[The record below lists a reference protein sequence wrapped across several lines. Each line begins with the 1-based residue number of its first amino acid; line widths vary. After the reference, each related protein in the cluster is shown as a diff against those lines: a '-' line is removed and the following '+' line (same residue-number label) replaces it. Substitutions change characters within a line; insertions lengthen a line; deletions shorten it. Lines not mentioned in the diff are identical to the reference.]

1 MYFYKQRLL
10 HATQLKK
17 LGDHKYSCTNVS
29 LMDPFLQP
37 WWCWLV
43 SKVPMWLAPNLIT
56 IVGLIINIITT
67 LILIYHSPNGREE
80 PPRWA
85 SALCAAGLFI
95 YQSLDAIDGKQARRT
110 NSSSPLG
117 ELFDHG
123 CDSISTVFVALSACI
138 SVQLGFY
145 PRWMFFQCFCA
156 MTLFYCA
163 HWQTYVSGTLR
174 FGKIDVTEA
183 QCTIIGIHLISAIFG
198 PSIWMTKIF
207 GQLELWC
214 SMAIMT
220 IICGGWSLLHFGAV
234 IRAGGVGKNGSTV
247 ALPLMGGLDIK
258 TVPLYFAVFVF
269 GLLAY
274 QNASVIF
281 TGGVGKNGST
291 VAGTSVL
298 SPIIPFLFVVVPA
311 YVISQKSTEQLYEN
325 HPALYIMAFGMIT
338 AKVTNRLVVAHMTK
352 SEMEYL
358 DMGLIGPMCLFLN
371 QYFNCFLPEYYV
383 LWACL
388 LWCTFD
394 LIRYCG
400 QICLEICDY
409 LKIELFRIPYPP
421 KPIMTSQGTNPP
433 HHHHH
438 HHHHSHDNKNGTH
451 SLTVNNNN
459 HNNLPHQQQQQQQQ
473 QQQHQQSVS
482 RKQTRANKVNE
493 QQQSTINNNSR
504 SSYPTTPER
513 HLTVPHGL
521 TQRSV
526 SEDSASPRVTPSS
539 SPRRPHR
546 V

>member
-1 MYFYKQRLL
+1 MNFYKNKLL
-10 HATQLKK
+10 QAGQLKK
-17 LGDHKYSCTNVS
+17 LGEHKYSCTSVS
-29 LMDPFLQP
+29 LLDPILQP

-43 SKVPMWLAPNLIT
+43 ARVPLWLAPNLIT
-56 IVGLIINIITT
+56 IVGLAVNILTT
-67 LILIYHSPNGREE
+67 LILIYYSPDGRSE

-85 SALCAAGLFI
+85 SALCALGLFV

-110 NSSSPLG
+110 NSSTPLG

-183 QCTIIGIHLISAIFG
+183 QCTIIAIHLISAVFG
-198 PSIWMTKIF
+198 PGIWMTKIVGDF
-207 GQLELWC
+207 ELWN
-214 SMAIMT
+214 SMSVMT
-220 IICGGWSLLHFGAV
+220 IVCGSWALLQFFAV
-234 IRAGGVGKNGSTV
+234 IQA
-247 ALPLMGGLDIK
+247 
-258 TVPLYFAVFVF
+258 
-269 GLLAY
+269 
-274 QNASVIF
+274 
-281 TGGVGKNGST
+281 GGVGKNGST

-311 YVISQKSTEQLYEN
+311 YVISQKSPDHIYEN

-358 DMGLIGPMCLFLN
+358 DWGLIGPLCLFLN
-371 QYFNCFLPEYYV
+371 QYFNCFLSEYWV
-383 LWACL
+383 LWFAM

-400 QICLEICDY
+400 QVCLEICAY

-421 KPIMTSQGTNPP
+421 KPLMTSQGTNPQQQHQ

-438 HHHHSHDNKNGTH
+438 HHHETRNGT
-451 SLTVNNNN
+451 SSTN
-459 HNNLPHQQQQQQQQ
+459 QQQQQGQQQ
-473 QQQHQQSVS
+473 QAN
-482 RKQTRANKVNE
+482 RKQTRA
-493 QQQSTINNNSR
+493 SSR
-504 SSYPTTPER
+504 K
-513 HLTVPHGL
+513 HN
-521 TQRSV
+521 
-526 SEDSASPRVTPSS
+526 SS
-539 SPRRPHR
+539 SQHQ
-546 V
+546 

>member
-10 HATQLKK
+10 HTTQLKK

-43 SKVPMWLAPNLIT
+43 AKVPLWLAPNLIT
-56 IVGLIINIITT
+56 IVGLIINIVTT

-110 NSSSPLG
+110 YSSSPLG

-138 SVQLGFY
+138 SVQLGYY

-183 QCTIIGIHLISAIFG
+183 QCTIITIHLISAVFG
-198 PSIWMTKIF
+198 PSIWMTK
-207 GQLELWC
+207 
-214 SMAIMT
+214 
-220 IICGGWSLLHFGAV
+220 
-234 IRAGGVGKNGSTV
+234 
-247 ALPLMGGLDIK
+247 LPLMGGIDIK

-274 QNASVIF
+274 QNSAVIF
-281 TGGVGKNGST
+281 TGGGVGKNGST

-311 YVISQKSTEQLYEN
+311 YVISQKSTDHIYEN

-358 DMGLIGPMCLFLN
+358 DWGLIGPLCLFLN
-371 QYFNCFLPEYYV
+371 QYFNCFLPEYLV
-383 LWACL
+383 LWFCL
-388 LWCTFD
+388 LWCTID

-409 LKIELFRIPYPP
+409 LRIELFRIPFPP

-433 HHHHH
+433 QHHHHH
-438 HHHHSHDNKNGTH
+438 HGHDNKNGGTH
-451 SLTVNNNN
+451 GSLTLNNNN
-459 HNNLPHQQQQQQQQ
+459 NNVQQQQQQQQ
-473 QQQHQQSVS
+473 QQSVN
-482 RKQTRANKVNE
+482 RKQTRA
-493 QQQSTINNNSR
+493 SSR
-504 SSYPTTPER
+504 K
-513 HLTVPHGL
+513 HGS
-521 TQRSV
+521 Q
-526 SEDSASPRVTPSS
+526 
-539 SPRRPHR
+539 HQ
-546 V
+546 